1 MINKLIKKND
11 SVLHI
16 LYNIILATISL
27 FINGLGVYLTIKANV
42 GAGPWDVLN
51 LGLSNT
57 FRVIYGTASI
67 TVSFIILAIDILMKE
82 PIGVAMVIDAI
93 VVGKSVDFFNYI
105 HLVSSPKTLIGSI
118 IMIIIG
124 LFIIGYTQVTYMLAS
139 LGCGPRDTLLV
150 GLKKRIKGLPIG
162 VVSIILLS
170 CATFIGYLLGGKV
183 GIGTL
188 IIALLAGPI
197 MQFAFSSVKFK
208 AENIKHQNI
217 KDTISIIKK

>member
-16 LYNIILATISL
+16 LYNIILVTISL

-82 PIGVAMVIDAI
+82 PIGVAMVIDAR